1 MSHLCRLNAPSTIWT
16 LDDDRSKCK
25 APPAVL
31 PSLDVFAVQKW
42 LNESAHVPTENVHS
56 RGSPAV
62 IRLRQSVADGRPL
75 HGPRYL
81 AIFRQGVKKV
91 RAFIAQ
97 RWAQRVFRGCNKLE
111 VNYATLANPLS
122 RALQY
127 HTLLHFAMTN
137 TFWILLV
144 RILCYPGAERI

>member
-1 MSHLCRLNAPSTIWT
+1 M
-16 LDDDRSKCK
+16 
-25 APPAVL
+25 
-31 PSLDVFAVQKW
+31 
-42 LNESAHVPTENVHS
+42 PTENVHS

-97 RWAQRVFRGCNKLE
+97 RWAQRFCLYLQAVSEPRNLDKSFEPSSAVPYTFALCDDEQVLDSARAYIMLPWRGKNLIKE
-111 VNYATLANPLS
+111 SASINPLS
-122 RALQY
+122 LVSQF
-127 HTLLHFAMTN
+127 LL
-137 TFWILLV
+137 
-144 RILCYPGAERI
+144 RGRP